1 MENKSTIR
9 ITKIFNFEMAH
20 ALLGYDGLCK
30 NVHGHSYELCVTVIG
45 KPELETGNPH
55 LGMVLDFGIL
65 KAIVHLNV
73 TGKMDHSIVL
83 NDQAP
88 YAHQL
93 DHEDFFQKKW
103 LVPFQPTCE
112 NLLLYFSEIIKK
124 NLPAHTKLFSLKLKE
139 TPTSFAEW
147 FQADQN

>member
-1 MENKSTIR
+1 MENKNCIR

-20 ALLGYDGLCK
+20 ALFGYNGPCK
-30 NVHGHSYELCVTVIG
+30 NVHGHSYELSVTVIG
-45 KPELETGNPH
+45 KPEAEKGNPH

-65 KAIVHLNV
+65 KAIVQELV
-73 TGKMDHSIVL
+73 IGKMDHSIVL
-83 NDQAP
+83 NKEAP
-88 YAHQL
+88 YASHL

-112 NLLLYFSEIIKK
+112 NLLLYFSGTIKK
-124 NLPAHTKLFSLKLKE
+124 TLPSHTQLHSLKLKE

-147 FQADQN
+147 FQSDQH